1 MPFLNTEQC
10 LDIGAA
16 AANMTD
22 VFADTKLQ
30 MEQNSSKMIGTAA
43 TQMVE
48 GGQLPFTASW
58 ETQLEEQD
66 QAGSGGEGDKTGGTE
81 QT

>member
-30 MEQNSSKMIGTAA
+30 MEQNSSKMIGRR
-43 TQMVE
+43 
-48 GGQLPFTASW
+48 
-58 ETQLEEQD
+58 EQ
-66 QAGSGGEGDKTGGTE
+66 QPLRW
-81 QT
+81 

>member
-16 AANMTD
+16 AANITD

-30 MEQNSSKMIGTAA
+30 MEQNSSKMIGRR
-43 TQMVE
+43 
-48 GGQLPFTASW
+48 
-58 ETQLEEQD
+58 EQ
-66 QAGSGGEGDKTGGTE
+66 QPLRW
-81 QT
+81 